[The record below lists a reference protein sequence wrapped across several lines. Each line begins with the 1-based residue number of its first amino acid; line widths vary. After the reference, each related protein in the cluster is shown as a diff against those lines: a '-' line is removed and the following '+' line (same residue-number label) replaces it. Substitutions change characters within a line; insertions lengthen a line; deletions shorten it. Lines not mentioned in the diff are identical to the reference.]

1 MHVPSCDFAAGLEK
15 GQEPPAAIS
24 ESVSPRTVRSTRRGQ
39 PAVMTSSPAAQAR
52 TRWTSRLVKPRERAA
67 CSQLV
72 LFHRIYEQVAL
83 GMHPATQYPRRIRFA
98 PILCAC

>member
-1 MHVPSCDFAAGLEK
+1 MHVPFCDFAAGLGK
-15 GQEPPAAIS
+15 RRKPPAAIS
-24 ESVSPRTVRSTRRGQ
+24 ESVSPRTAQSDRRGQ
-39 PAVMTSSPAAQAR
+39 PAEMTSSPAAQAR

-98 PILCAC
+98 PIVWAC